1 MKVEEISTER
11 LILLHSDQDRDGW
24 KLLMM
29 LEEEERDFRIF
40 TGVEYSE
47 KYRDDF
53 LDYFEVTHGNR
64 CYYSLFP
71 KGDPEKFI
79 GYVGFHTSYVLG
91 NRDKKRYEFEF
102 YVSREYRNKGYCAEA
117 AKNLIELLFAGKI
130 EIDGCKVAPDELY
143 AKTLSRN
150 FPAIRVLEK
159 LGFIK
164 SDEGP
169 ATIMSEFVDFE
180 DEESCLELI
189 SEYKLENKNCV
200 TD

>member
-1 MKVEEISTER
+1 MRVEEISTER
-11 LILLHSDQDRDGW
+11 LILRHSDQDRDGW

-29 LEEEERDFRIF
+29 LEEEGDFRIF

-71 KGDPEKFI
+71 KEDLEKFI

-91 NRDKKRYEFEF
+91 NRDKKRYELEF
-102 YVSREYRNKGYCAEA
+102 YVSREYRNKGYCAEV
-117 AKNLIELLFAGKI
+117 AKKLIERLFAGKI
-130 EIDGCKVAPDELY
+130 EIDGCVTPDELY

-150 FPAIRVLEK
+150 FSAIRVLEK

-200 TD
+200 TN

>member
-1 MKVEEISTER
+1 M
-11 LILLHSDQDRDGW
+11 
-24 KLLMM
+24 
-29 LEEEERDFRIF
+29 IF
-40 TGVEYSE
+40 WIT
-47 KYRDDF
+47 
-53 LDYFEVTHGNR
+53 FEVTHGNR

-71 KGDPEKFI
+71 KEDPAKIYWICGISYKF
-79 GYVGFHTSYVLG
+79 
-91 NRDKKRYEFEF
+91 R
-102 YVSREYRNKGYCAEA
+102 
-117 AKNLIELLFAGKI
+117 
-130 EIDGCKVAPDELY
+130 
-143 AKTLSRN
+143 
-150 FPAIRVLEK
+150 PAIRVLEK

>member
-1 MKVEEISTER
+1 MRVGEISTER
-11 LILLHSDQDRDGW
+11 LILRHSDQDRDDW

-29 LEEEERDFRIF
+29 LEEEGDFRIF

-64 CYYSLFP
+64 CYYSS
-71 KGDPEKFI
+71 KG
-79 GYVGFHTSYVLG
+79 GS
-91 NRDKKRYEFEF
+91 
-102 YVSREYRNKGYCAEA
+102 
-117 AKNLIELLFAGKI
+117 GKI
-130 EIDGCKVAPDELY
+130 YWICGISYKF
-143 AKTLSRN
+143 R
-150 FPAIRVLEK
+150 PAIRVLEK

>member
-1 MKVEEISTER
+1 MRVGEISTER
-11 LILLHSDQDRDGW
+11 LILRHSDQDRDDW

-29 LEEEERDFRIF
+29 LEEEGDFRIF

-71 KGDPEKFI
+71 KEDPEKFI
-79 GYVGFHTSYVLG
+79 GYAGFHTS
-91 NRDKKRYEFEF
+91 F
-102 YVSREYRNKGYCAEA
+102 C
-117 AKNLIELLFAGKI
+117 
-130 EIDGCKVAPDELY
+130 
-143 AKTLSRN
+143 
-150 FPAIRVLEK
+150 PAIRVLEK